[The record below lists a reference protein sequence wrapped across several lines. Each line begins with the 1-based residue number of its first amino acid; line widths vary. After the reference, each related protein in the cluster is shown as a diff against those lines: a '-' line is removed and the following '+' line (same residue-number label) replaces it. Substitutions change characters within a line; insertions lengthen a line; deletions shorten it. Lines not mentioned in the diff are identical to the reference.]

1 MVHPLD
7 LGQCGGAMGTH
18 VSPEVSRRKAPGPK
32 GLPLLGSLPDLG
44 RDVLGFFTQCARRY
58 GDVVS
63 FHLAAWPA
71 LLLNHPDL
79 VEYVLVKNHQ
89 NFVKHRFFW
98 RHVEAIFGQGLLTG
112 EGKFWHQQRRL
123 AAPAFAASRMNRY
136 GDTMVQYTERMLGQ
150 WQSGQVL
157 DVHQEA
163 MALTLQIAAKT
174 LFDAETSQDVAEV
187 SRAIDEVMEQISIRF
202 RRPFWIPD
210 AIPLPGNL
218 RYRRSVQR
226 LDQLVARMI
235 ADRQNKSED
244 RGDLLSQLTFACDEA
259 GQPMSVRQIRDEVIT
274 MLLAGHETTALALS
288 WTWYL
293 LGLHPAADAQLA
305 EEAHTVLGERSPTV
319 DDLPHLQFTEQVV
332 SEALRLYPPAYALGR
347 EALADCEI
355 GGYYV
360 PAGTTVYVS
369 PWVMHRDPRWFPDPQ
384 SFRPERWARN
394 LRKKL
399 PRFSYLPFGGGPRI
413 CIGSRFAMTEA
424 VLILATVAQRFRLE
438 WQTGRPVQ
446 PKPSITLRPGGGVWV
461 RLVSRPI
468 EGVAREHRSGHPE
481 LPPKGERRADP

>member
-1 MVHPLD
+1 MV
-7 LGQCGGAMGTH
+7 TH
-18 VSPEVSRRKAPGPK
+18 VSPGASLRKAPGPK

-44 RDVLGFFTQCARRY
+44 RDVLGFFTQCARQY

-63 FHLAAWPA
+63 FRLAAWPA

-79 VEYVLVKNHQ
+79 VEFVLVKNHQ

-98 RHVEAIFGQGLLTG
+98 RHVGAIFGQGLLTS

-157 DVHQEA
+157 DVHQDA

-174 LFDAETSQDVAEV
+174 LFDAEMNQDVARV
-187 SRAIDEVMEQISIRF
+187 SRATDDVMEQISIRF
-202 RRPFWIPD
+202 RRPFWFPD

-218 RYRRSVQR
+218 RYRRGVQR
-226 LDQLVARMI
+226 LDQLVARII
-235 ADRQNKSED
+235 ADRQNRSED
-244 RGDLLSQLTFACDEA
+244 RGDLLSQLMLARDEA
-259 GQPMSVRQIRDEVIT
+259 GQPMGERQIRDEVIT
-274 MLLAGHETTALALS
+274 MLLAGHETTALTLS

-293 LGLHPAADAQLA
+293 LGLYPAADAQLS
-305 EEAHTVLGERSPTV
+305 EEVHTVLGGRSPTV
-319 DDLPHLQFTEQVV
+319 DDLPRLQFTEQVV
-332 SEALRLYPPAYALGR
+332 SEALRLYPPAYAIGR

-355 GGYYV
+355 GGYPV
-360 PAGTTVYVS
+360 PAGTTVYMS
-369 PWVMHRDPRWFPDPQ
+369 PWVMHRDPRWFDDPQ
-384 SFRPERWARN
+384 AFRPERWAGD
-394 LRKKL
+394 LAKKL
-399 PRFSYLPFGGGPRI
+399 PRFAYLPFGGGPRI
-413 CIGSRFAMTEA
+413 CIGSRFAMMEA

-438 WQTGRPVQ
+438 WQTGRLVQ

-461 RLVSRPI
+461 RLISRPI
-468 EGVAREHRSGHPE
+468 EVTGI
-481 LPPKGERRADP
+481 ERKSCKP